1 MVFKCQEDSFL
12 KEFSTTVI
20 TCEKTDHGFNVIC
33 EDTVLFPEGGGQPS
47 DHGWLNDYEVK
58 SVTRKGPD
66 AIHFVEGEQA
76 PFLAGD
82 RVHQRI
88 NWERRF
94 DHMQQH
100 SGQHLITA
108 IFDKE
113 LGYSTRSWWLGTEDS
128 YVDLDAKDVTREQL
142 EEVEKICNQ
151 LIVACTPVTVD
162 VYQPND
168 PELKSGN
175 TRTRG
180 LPDDV
185 SGPLRVVT
193 IDGIEKNMCC
203 GTHVKNLAQL
213 QAMKFLNVEKSKNK
227 CLVHFLVGNRIV
239 RKLTEC
245 YDREIQFN
253 NLLNGGPSSHIDLIK
268 KLQVTVKSIQKSSKK
283 LSTELAVHEAEK
295 INSLDPKPKFYAIHR
310 TDGADSDF
318 INVFLRNIKLT
329 DCFFFLTNG
338 DESGKGQLLLYGKP
352 EEISLLGEDIC
363 KILDGKGTGKGSRF
377 NAKVNKLKPS
387 NLDQCQ
393 KLVEQ
398 YFNLSTVEK

>member
-12 KEFSTTVI
+12 TEFCSTVVA
-20 TCEKTDHGFNVIC
+20 CERTDRGGYNVIF

-58 SVTRKGPD
+58 NVTRTGPD

-76 PFLAGD
+76 PFQIGD
-82 RVHQRI
+82 RVHQKV

-108 IFDKE
+108 IFDRE
-113 LGYSTRSWWLGTEDS
+113 FGFSTRSWWLGTDDS
-128 YVDLDAKDVTREQL
+128 YVDLDTTDVTREQL
-142 EEVEKICNQ
+142 ETVEKICNQ

-162 VYQPND
+162 VFQPDD
-168 PELKSGN
+168 PALKSDA

-193 IDGIEKNMCC
+193 IDGVEKNMCC

-213 QAMKFLNVEKSKNK
+213 QAIKFLNLEKSKNK
-227 CLVHFLVGNRIV
+227 CLVHFLVGSRII

-245 YDREIQFN
+245 YERELQFN
-253 NLLNGGPSSHIDLIK
+253 ILLNGGPPSHTDLIK
-268 KLQVTVKSIQKSSKK
+268 KLQTTVKAAQKTSKK
-283 LSTELAVHEAEK
+283 LTAELALLEAEK
-295 INSLDPKPKFYAIHR
+295 VNSAEPKPRFYAIHR
-310 TDGADSDF
+310 LDGTDSDF
-318 INVFLRNIKLT
+318 INTFLRNIKLV
-329 DCFFFLTNG
+329 DCFLFLTTG
-338 DESGKGQLLLYGKP
+338 DESGKGQLLLQGKP
-352 EEISLLGEDIC
+352 EDIVQLGGDIC
-363 KILDGKGTGKGSRF
+363 KLLDGKGAGKGTRF
-377 NAKVNKLKPS
+377 NAKVNKLKAI
-387 NLDQCQ
+387 DQCQ
-393 KLVEQ
+393 KLIEQ
-398 YFNLSTVEK
+398 HFNSHNVEK